1 MDQTKQKNKT
11 NTVYIGKKPTMAY
24 VLACITQLSEG
35 NSEITIRARGRTI
48 SQAVDVA
55 EVVRNKFVKD
65 ASVKNIVIGT
75 EELESKDG
83 QMLNVSSIEIVLGRK

>member
-1 MDQTKQKNKT
+1 MEQKNQKN
-11 NTVYIGKKPTMAY
+11 NTIYIGKKPTMAY
-24 VLACITQLSEG
+24 VLACITQLGEG

-65 ASVKNIVIGT
+65 AAVKNIVIGT

-83 QMLNVSSIEIVLGRK
+83 QMLNVSSIEIVLGRKS